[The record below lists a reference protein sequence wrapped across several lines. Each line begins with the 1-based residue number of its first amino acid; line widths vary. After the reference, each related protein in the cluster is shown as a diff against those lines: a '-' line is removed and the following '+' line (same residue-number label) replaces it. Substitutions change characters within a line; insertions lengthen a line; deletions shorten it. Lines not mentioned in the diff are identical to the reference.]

1 MGTAILTIT
10 GLITRIIGFFY
21 RIYLSRLFGEEGMGI
36 YQLLS
41 PVLALS
47 FSMTAAGFQTAI
59 SKFVA
64 AQAGRENTAFPS
76 RRPMAMGLVLTVP
89 LSLACTT
96 VLFLE
101 SDYIAVH
108 LLQEPRTADMIRIL
122 APSIPLSAIH
132 ACINGYFY
140 GIKKAGV
147 PAGTQL
153 FEQCCR
159 VACVYL
165 VSAYILA
172 QGHTPS
178 INVAVLGLTIGEGCS
193 MLAALLAAWYHFSR
207 YTVLS
212 AKTPASLHS
221 DSPGTGSRAKT
232 SATQY
237 TGLRTSGLSRRQS
250 PAPHSKAV
258 PGYGQLLGMVI
269 PLTANRIILNL
280 LQSVESVSIPSGL
293 RSYGYDNATA
303 LGVYGVLTG
312 MAFPMIFFPNALTG
326 SVSVMLLPM
335 ISESYAKG
343 DEEGIRRAILRTVK
357 YCLLLGFACM
367 GFFLLTGKLLGE
379 GLYKSPLA
387 GHFIRTL
394 SLICPFLYLD
404 NTLSSILQG
413 LGMAG
418 RLFLI
423 NVTSLLVR
431 LLFILLIV
439 PRLGIQGYLYGLL
452 VSQMLQCVLY
462 LVCLGRRS
470 RHNNRQFSC
479 SH

>member
-1 MGTAILTIT
+1 MSSSAKKLSRPHTRHPLIMGTAILTVT

-47 FSMTAAGFQTAI
+47 FSLTAAGFQTAI

-76 RRPMAMGLVLTVP
+76 RRPMAMGLLLTVP
-89 LSLACTT
+89 LSLACTAL
-96 VLFLE
+96 LFLK

-132 ACINGYFY
+132 ACVNGYFY

-178 INVAVLGLTIGEGCS
+178 INVAVLGLTVGEGCS
-193 MLAALLAAWYHFSR
+193 MLDALLAAWYHFSGIAR
-207 YTVLS
+207 RFPS
-212 AKTPASLHS
+212 PRPAS
-221 DSPGTGSRAKT
+221 A
-232 SATQY
+232 
-237 TGLRTSGLSRRQS
+237 
-250 PAPHSKAV
+250 

-269 PLTANRIILNL
+269 PLTANRIVLNL
-280 LQSVESVSIPSGL
+280 LQSVESVSIPAGL
-293 RSYGYDNATA
+293 RGYGYDNATA
-303 LGVYGVLTG
+303 LSVYGVLTG

-326 SVSVMLLPM
+326 SVSVMLLPI

-343 DEEGIRRAILRTVK
+343 DDEGIRRAILRTVK
-357 YCLLLGFACM
+357 YCLLLGFTCM
-367 GFFLLTGKLLGE
+367 VFFLLTGKLLGE

-418 RLFLI
+418 RLFFI

-431 LLFILLIV
+431 LLFILLTV

-452 VSQMLQCVLY
+452 VSQILQCALY
-462 LVCLGRRS
+462 LACLWRRS
-470 RHNNRQFSC
+470 RYNNKPEADGWSRRKKR
-479 SH
+479 

>member
-1 MGTAILTIT
+1 MSSSMPKNVRPHTRHPLIMGTAILTIT
-10 GLITRIIGFFY
+10 GLVTRIIGFFY

-47 FSMTAAGFQTAI
+47 FSLTAAGFQTAI

-76 RRPMAMGLVLTVP
+76 RRPMAMGLLLTIP
-89 LSLACTT
+89 LSLACTA
-96 VLFLE
+96 VLFWG
-101 SDYIAVH
+101 SDPIAVH

-165 VSAYILA
+165 VSACILA

-193 MLAALLAAWYHFSR
+193 MLAALLAAWVHFSR
-207 YTVLS
+207 CGHGLAGTAGGHHRPGKAS
-212 AKTPASLHS
+212 ALVRHFASPRPS
-221 DSPGTGSRAKT
+221 S
-232 SATQY
+232 
-237 TGLRTSGLSRRQS
+237 
-250 PAPHSKAV
+250 V

-269 PLTANRIILNL
+269 PLTANRIVLNL
-280 LQSVESVSIPSGL
+280 LQSVESVSIPAGL

-303 LGVYGVLTG
+303 LSVYGVLTG
-312 MAFPMIFFPNALTG
+312 MSFPMIFFPNALTG

-335 ISESYAKG
+335 ISESYARG
-343 DEEGIRRAILRTVK
+343 DDEGIRRAILRTVK
-357 YCLLLGFACM
+357 YCFLLGFVCM
-367 GFFLLTGKLLGE
+367 GFFLLTGKILGE

-431 LLFILLIV
+431 LLFILLTV
-439 PRLGIQGYLYGLL
+439 PSLGIQGYLYGLL
-452 VSQMLQCVLY
+452 VSQILQCALY
-462 LVCLGRRS
+462 LACLWHRTLHGSRQLSRS
-470 RHNNRQFSC
+470 R
-479 SH
+479 

>member
-1 MGTAILTIT
+1 MSSSAKKLSRPHTRHPLIMGTAILTVT

-47 FSMTAAGFQTAI
+47 FSLTAAGFQTAI

-76 RRPMAMGLVLTVP
+76 RRPMTMGLLLTIP
-89 LSLACTT
+89 LSLACTAI
-96 VLFLE
+96 LFLE

-132 ACINGYFY
+132 ACVNGYFY

-193 MLAALLAAWYHFSR
+193 MLAALLAAWYHFSGITR
-207 YTVLS
+207 RFPS
-212 AKTPASLHS
+212 PRPAS
-221 DSPGTGSRAKT
+221 A
-232 SATQY
+232 
-237 TGLRTSGLSRRQS
+237 
-250 PAPHSKAV
+250 

-269 PLTANRIILNL
+269 PLTANRIVLNL
-280 LQSVESVSIPSGL
+280 LQSVESVSIPAGL
-293 RSYGYDNATA
+293 RGYGYDNATA
-303 LGVYGVLTG
+303 LSVYGVLTG

-343 DEEGIRRAILRTVK
+343 DDEGIRRAILRTVK
-357 YCLLLGFACM
+357 YCLLLGFTCM

-418 RLFLI
+418 RLFFI

-431 LLFILLIV
+431 LLFILLTV

-452 VSQMLQCVLY
+452 VSQILQCALY
-462 LVCLGRRS
+462 LACLWRRS
-470 RHNNRQFSC
+470 RYNNKPEAGGWSRREKR
-479 SH
+479 

>member
-1 MGTAILTIT
+1 MSSSTKNHSRPHTRHPLIMGTAILTIT
-10 GLITRIIGFFY
+10 GLVTRIIGFFY

-47 FSMTAAGFQTAI
+47 FSLTAAGFQTAI

-76 RRPMAMGLVLTVP
+76 RRPMIMGLLLTVP
-89 LSLACTT
+89 LSLACTAI
-96 VLFLE
+96 LYLK
-101 SDYIAVH
+101 SDDIGAS
-108 LLQEPRTADMIRIL
+108 LLQEPRTASMIRIL

-140 GIKKAGV
+140 GIKKAGI

-165 VSAYILA
+165 VSAYILV

-193 MLAALLAAWYHFSR
+193 MLAALLAAWFHYSKNARLQGIRSHK
-207 YTVLS
+207 LS
-212 AKTPASLHS
+212 LSHS
-221 DSPGTGSRAKT
+221 TA
-232 SATQY
+232 A
-237 TGLRTSGLSRRQS
+237 
-250 PAPHSKAV
+250 

-269 PLTANRIILNL
+269 PLTANRIVLNL
-280 LQSVESVSIPSGL
+280 LQSVESVSIPAGL

-303 LGVYGVLTG
+303 LSVYGVLTG

-357 YCLLLGFACM
+357 YCFILGFSCM

-379 GLYKSPLA
+379 GLYRSPLA

-404 NTLSSILQG
+404 TTLSSILQG

-423 NVTSLLVR
+423 NVISLLVR
-431 LLFILLIV
+431 LLFILLTV

-452 VSQMLQCVLY
+452 VSQILQCALY
-462 LVCLGRRS
+462 LGCLWLRS
-470 RHNNRQFSC
+470 RYC
-479 SH
+479 SRPM

>member
-1 MGTAILTIT
+1 MPLSTQTRLRPQARHPLVMGTIILTAT
-10 GLITRIIGFFY
+10 GLITRVIGFFY

-47 FSMTAAGFQTAI
+47 FSLTAAGFQTAI

-64 AQAGRENTAFPS
+64 AQAGRENTRFPS
-76 RRPMAMGLVLTVP
+76 RRPMAMGLVLSVP
-89 LSLACTT
+89 LSLACTAA
-96 VLFLE
+96 LFTG
-101 SDYIAVH
+101 SNFIAVN
-108 LLQEPRTADMIRIL
+108 LLREPRTAPMIRLL
-122 APSIPLSAIH
+122 APSVPLSAIH

-153 FEQCCR
+153 LEQCCR

-165 VSAYILA
+165 LSASILA
-172 QGHTPS
+172 QGQTPS
-178 INVAVLGLTIGEGCS
+178 INVVVLGLTIGEGCS
-193 MLAALLAAWYHFSR
+193 MLAALAAAWYHRFR
-207 YTVLS
+207 QTTVS
-212 AKTPASLHS
+212 TPGHS
-221 DSPGTGSRAKT
+221 
-232 SATQY
+232 SATF
-237 TGLRTSGLSRRQS
+237 
-250 PAPHSKAV
+250 
-258 PGYGQLLGMVI
+258 GYGQLLGMVI
-269 PLTANRIILNL
+269 PLTANRIVLNL
-280 LQSVESVSIPSGL
+280 LQSVESVSIPAGL
-293 RSYGYDNATA
+293 RSYGYDTATA
-303 LGVYGVLTG
+303 LSVYGVLTG

-335 ISESYAKG
+335 ISESYARG
-343 DEEGIRRAILRTVK
+343 DDEGIRRAILRTVK
-357 YCLLLGFACM
+357 YCFMLGFACM
-367 GFFLLTGKLLGE
+367 GFFLLTGRFLGE

-404 NTLSSILQG
+404 TTLSSILQG

-431 LLFILLIV
+431 LAFILLMI
-439 PRLGIQGYLYGLL
+439 PRLGIQGYLYGIL
-452 VSQMLQCVLY
+452 VSQILQCALY
-462 LVCLGRRS
+462 LVCLWLRGWQGKIFPK
-470 RHNNRQFSC
+470 N
-479 SH
+479 

>member
-1 MGTAILTIT
+1 MSPSAKTRFQSRTRHPLIMGTAILTIT

-47 FSMTAAGFQTAI
+47 FSLTAAGFQTAI

-76 RRPMAMGLVLTVP
+76 RRPMVMGLLLTIP
-89 LSLACTT
+89 LSLACTAA
-96 VLFLE
+96 LFAG
-101 SDYIAVH
+101 SDFIAVS
-108 LLQEPRTADMIRIL
+108 LLQEPRTASMIRLL

-140 GIKKAGV
+140 GIKKAGI

-165 VSAYILA
+165 VSASILA

-178 INVAVLGLTIGEGCS
+178 INVAVLGLTVGEGCS
-193 MLAALLAAWYHFSR
+193 MLAALLAAWYHRSR
-207 YTVLS
+207 WS
-212 AKTPASLHS
+212 AVPAH
-221 DSPGTGSRAKT
+221 GH
-232 SATQY
+232 
-237 TGLRTSGLSRRQS
+237 S
-250 PAPHSKAV
+250 PAFPS
-258 PGYGQLLGMVI
+258 YGQLLGMVI
-269 PLTANRIILNL
+269 PLTANRIVLNL
-280 LQSVESVSIPSGL
+280 LQSVESVSIPAGL

-303 LGVYGVLTG
+303 LSVYGVLTG

-335 ISESYAKG
+335 ISESYARG
-343 DEEGIRRAILRTVK
+343 DDAGIRRAIVRTVK
-357 YCLLLGFACM
+357 YCFLLGFSCM
-367 GFFLLTGKLLGE
+367 GFFLLTGRFLGE
-379 GLYKSPLA
+379 GLYRSPLA

-431 LLFILLIV
+431 LLFILLTV
-439 PRLGIQGYLYGLL
+439 PRLGIQGYLYGILA
-452 VSQMLQCVLY
+452 SQILQCGLY
-462 LVCLGRRS
+462 LGCLWRRS
-470 RHNNRQFSC
+470 WHGDKKN
-479 SH
+479 

>member
-1 MGTAILTIT
+1 MASSPKNTFSSRTRHPLIMGTAILTVT

-47 FSMTAAGFQTAI
+47 FSLTAAGFQTAI

-64 AQAGRENTAFPS
+64 GQVGLRDGAAPS
-76 RRPMAMGLVLTVP
+76 RRPMAMGLLLTIP
-89 LSLACTT
+89 LSLACTA
-96 VLFLE
+96 LLYLG
-101 SDYIAVH
+101 SDRIAAG
-108 LLQEPRTADMIRIL
+108 LLQEPRTASMIRLL

-140 GIKKAGV
+140 GVKKASV

-153 FEQCCR
+153 LEQCCR
-159 VACVYL
+159 VGCVYL
-165 VSAYILA
+165 VSAAILG
-172 QGHTPS
+172 QGRTPS
-178 INVAVLGLTIGEGCS
+178 INVAVLGLTVGEGCS
-193 MLAALLAAWYHFSR
+193 MLAALLAMWYHCSR
-207 YTVLS
+207 TVS
-212 AKTPASLHS
+212 TAGGRFRGRNPSFT
-221 DSPGTGSRAKT
+221 
-232 SATQY
+232 
-237 TGLRTSGLSRRQS
+237 
-250 PAPHSKAV
+250 
-258 PGYGQLLGMVI
+258 YGQLLGMVI
-269 PLTANRIILNL
+269 PLTANRIVLNL
-280 LQSVESVSIPSGL
+280 LQSVESVSIPAGL

-303 LGVYGVLTG
+303 LSVYGVLTG

-335 ISESYAKG
+335 VSESYARG
-343 DEEGIRRAILRTVK
+343 DNEGIRRAVLRTVK
-357 YCLLLGFACM
+357 YCFILGFSCM
-367 GFFLLTGKLLGE
+367 AFFLATGRLLGE
-379 GLYKSPLA
+379 GLYRSPLA

-413 LGMAG
+413 LGLAG

-423 NVTSLLVR
+423 NVTALLVR
-431 LLFILLIV
+431 LLFILLTV

-452 VSQMLQCVLY
+452 VSQILQCILY
-462 LVCLGRRS
+462 LGCLWRRS
-470 RHNNRQFSC
+470 RHM
-479 SH
+479 

>member
-1 MGTAILTIT
+1 MPSSAKTRFRPHTRHPLIMGTAILTVT

-47 FSMTAAGFQTAI
+47 FSLTAAGFQTAI

-64 AQAGRENTAFPS
+64 AQAGLENTQFPS
-76 RRPMAMGLVLTVP
+76 RRPMVMGLILTVP
-89 LSLACTT
+89 LSLACTAA
-96 VLFLE
+96 LYMG
-101 SDYIAVH
+101 SDFIAVS
-108 LLQEPRTADMIRIL
+108 LLREPRTASMIRIL
-122 APSIPLSAIH
+122 APSVPLSAIH

-153 FEQCCR
+153 LEQCCR

-165 VSAYILA
+165 VSASIMA

-193 MLAALLAAWYHFSR
+193 MLAALAAAWYHRFR
-207 YTVLS
+207 Q
-212 AKTPASLHS
+212 AAA
-221 DSPGTGSRAKT
+221 PG
-232 SATQY
+232 
-237 TGLRTSGLSRRQS
+237 RQPS
-250 PAPHSKAV
+250 NAF
-258 PGYGQLLGMVI
+258 GYAQLLGMVI
-269 PLTANRIILNL
+269 PLTANRIVLNL
-280 LQSVESVSIPSGL
+280 LQSVESVSIPAGL

-303 LGVYGVLTG
+303 LSVYGVLTG

-335 ISESYAKG
+335 ISESYARG
-343 DEEGIRRAILRTVK
+343 DDEGIRRAILRTVK
-357 YCLLLGFACM
+357 YCFLLGFSCM
-367 GFFLLTGKLLGE
+367 GLFLLTGRLLGE
-379 GLYKSPLA
+379 GLYRSPLA
-387 GHFIRTL
+387 GHFIRSL

-404 NTLSSILQG
+404 TTLSSILQG

-431 LLFILLIV
+431 LAFILLTV
-439 PRLGIQGYLYGLL
+439 PHLGIQGYLYGIL
-452 VSQMLQCVLY
+452 VSQILQCVLY
-462 LVCLGRRS
+462 LGCLWQRS
-470 RHNNRQFSC
+470 WRGK
-479 SH
+479 

>member
-1 MGTAILTIT
+1 MSSSFKEASRTHSRHPLILGTAILTAT
-10 GLITRIIGFFY
+10 GLVTRIIGFFY

-47 FSMTAAGFQTAI
+47 FSLTAAGFQTAI

-76 RRPMAMGLVLTVP
+76 RRPMAMGLLLTVP
-89 LSLACTT
+89 LSLACT
-96 VLFLE
+96 VLLFLE
-101 SDYIAVH
+101 SDFIAVR

-165 VSAYILA
+165 VSARILA
-172 QGHTPS
+172 QGHSPS

-207 YTVLS
+207 CAQGLS
-212 AKTPASLHS
+212 RAAAEHGGTKKASAGAVTPASSHS
-221 DSPGTGSRAKT
+221 P
-232 SATQY
+232 SA
-237 TGLRTSGLSRRQS
+237 
-250 PAPHSKAV
+250 
-258 PGYGQLLGMVI
+258 PGYGQLLGMII
-269 PLTANRIILNL
+269 PLTANRIVLNL
-280 LQSVESVSIPSGL
+280 LQSVESVSIPAGL
-293 RSYGYDNATA
+293 RSYGYDNTTA
-303 LGVYGVLTG
+303 LSVYGVLTG
-312 MAFPMIFFPNALTG
+312 MSFPMIFFPNALTG
-326 SVSVMLLPM
+326 SVSVMLLPI
-335 ISESYAKG
+335 ISESYARG
-343 DEEGIRRAILRTVK
+343 DDEGIRRAVLRTVK
-357 YCLLLGFACM
+357 YCFFLGFLCM
-367 GFFLLTGKLLGE
+367 GFFLLTGKTLGE

-404 NTLSSILQG
+404 TTLSSILQG

-431 LLFILLIV
+431 LLFILLAV
-439 PRLGIQGYLYGLL
+439 PHTGIQGYLYGLL
-452 VSQMLQCVLY
+452 ASQILQCVLY
-462 LVCLGRRS
+462 LTCLWRRTICGR
-470 RHNNRQFSC
+470 
-479 SH
+479 

>member
-1 MGTAILTIT
+1 MPSSAKTRFRPHTRHPLIMGTAILTVT

-47 FSMTAAGFQTAI
+47 FSLTAAGFQTAI

-64 AQAGRENTAFPS
+64 AQAGLENTRFPS
-76 RRPMAMGLVLTVP
+76 RRPMVMGLILTVP
-89 LSLACTT
+89 LSLACTAA
-96 VLFLE
+96 LYMG
-101 SDYIAVH
+101 SDFIAVS
-108 LLQEPRTADMIRIL
+108 LLREPRTASMIRIL
-122 APSIPLSAIH
+122 APSVPLSAIH

-153 FEQCCR
+153 LEQCCR
-159 VACVYL
+159 VAYVYL
-165 VSAYILA
+165 VSASIMA

-193 MLAALLAAWYHFSR
+193 MLAALAAAWYHRFR
-207 YTVLS
+207 Q
-212 AKTPASLHS
+212 AAA
-221 DSPGTGSRAKT
+221 PG
-232 SATQY
+232 
-237 TGLRTSGLSRRQS
+237 RQPS
-250 PAPHSKAV
+250 NAF
-258 PGYGQLLGMVI
+258 GYAQLLGMVI
-269 PLTANRIILNL
+269 PLTANRIVLNL
-280 LQSVESVSIPSGL
+280 LQSVESVSIPAGL

-303 LGVYGVLTG
+303 LSVYGVLTG

-335 ISESYAKG
+335 ISESYARG
-343 DEEGIRRAILRTVK
+343 DDEGIRRAILRTVK
-357 YCLLLGFACM
+357 YCFLLGFSCM
-367 GFFLLTGKLLGE
+367 GLFLLTGRLLGE
-379 GLYKSPLA
+379 GLYRSPLA
-387 GHFIRTL
+387 GHFIRSL

-404 NTLSSILQG
+404 TTLSSILQG

-431 LLFILLIV
+431 LAFILLTV
-439 PRLGIQGYLYGLL
+439 PHLGIQGYLYGIL
-452 VSQMLQCVLY
+452 VSQILQCVLY
-462 LVCLGRRS
+462 LGCLWQRS
-470 RHNNRQFSC
+470 WRGK
-479 SH
+479 

>member
-1 MGTAILTIT
+1 MNIGITMIYSAKTPPAPRTRHPLIMGTAILTIT

-21 RIYLSRLFGEEGMGI
+21 RIYLSRLLGEEGMGI

-47 FSMTAAGFQTAI
+47 FALTAAGFQTSI

-64 AQAGRENTAFPS
+64 GQTGQRESAFHS
-76 RRPMAMGLVLTVP
+76 YRPMVMGLTVTVP
-89 LSLACTT
+89 LSLACT
-96 VLFLE
+96 LLLYLG
-101 SDYIAVH
+101 SDFIATI
-108 LLQEPRTADMIRIL
+108 LLREPRTVSMLRLL
-122 APSIPLSAIH
+122 APSVPLSAIH

-153 FEQCCR
+153 LEQCCR
-159 VACVYL
+159 VGCVYL
-165 VSAYILA
+165 VSASLLIRG
-172 QGHTPS
+172 QTPS

-193 MLAALLAAWYHFSR
+193 MLAALAAFWYHCRTRHSFGN
-207 YTVLS
+207 V
-212 AKTPASLHS
+212 LHS
-221 DSPGTGSRAKT
+221 GTSHGIRHRCKDCKKHTALLTYS
-232 SATQY
+232 
-237 TGLRTSGLSRRQS
+237 
-250 PAPHSKAV
+250 
-258 PGYGQLLGMVI
+258 QLLGMVV
-269 PLTANRIILNL
+269 PLTANRIVLNL
-280 LQSVESVSIPSGL
+280 LQSVEAVSIPAGL

-303 LGVYGVLTG
+303 LSVYGVLTG

-335 ISESYAKG
+335 VSESYAKG
-343 DEEGIRRAILRTVK
+343 DHEGIRRAILRTVK
-357 YCLLLGFACM
+357 YCFLLGFSCM
-367 GFFLLTGKLLGE
+367 AVFLCFGRFMGE
-379 GLYKSPLA
+379 FLYRSPLA

-404 NTLSSILQG
+404 TTLSSILQG
-413 LGMAG
+413 LGLAS

-431 LLFILLIV
+431 LLFILLTV

-452 VSQMLQCVLY
+452 LSQLLQCVCY
-462 LVCLGRRS
+462 LICLWTHT
-470 RHNNRQFSC
+470 RHKK
-479 SH
+479 

>member
-1 MGTAILTIT
+1 MSSSLKKSSHSRHPLIMGTAILTIT
-10 GLITRIIGFFY
+10 GLVTRIIGFFY

-47 FSMTAAGFQTAI
+47 FSLTAAGFQTAI

-76 RRPMAMGLVLTVP
+76 RRPMAMGLLLTVP
-89 LSLACTT
+89 LSLACTFI
-96 VLFLE
+96 LFLE
-101 SDYIAVH
+101 SDRIAVH

-165 VSAYILA
+165 ISARILA
-172 QGHTPS
+172 QGQSPS

-207 YTVLS
+207 CSHSLPKVA
-212 AKTPASLHS
+212 AKHGSPRTTDARACPPAS
-221 DSPGTGSRAKT
+221 
-232 SATQY
+232 
-237 TGLRTSGLSRRQS
+237 
-250 PAPHSKAV
+250 PHSPSV

-269 PLTANRIILNL
+269 PLTANRIVLNL
-280 LQSVESVSIPSGL
+280 LQSVESVSIPAGL
-293 RSYGYDNATA
+293 RSYGYDNTTA
-303 LGVYGVLTG
+303 LSVYGVLTG
-312 MAFPMIFFPNALTG
+312 MSFPMIFFPNALTG

-335 ISESYAKG
+335 ISESYARG
-343 DEEGIRRAILRTVK
+343 DDEGIRRAVLRTIK
-357 YCLLLGFACM
+357 YCFLLGFICM
-367 GFFLLTGKLLGE
+367 GFFLLTGKTLGE

-404 NTLSSILQG
+404 TTLSSILQG

-423 NVTSLLVR
+423 NVTSLLAR
-431 LLFILLIV
+431 LLFILLAV
-439 PRLGIQGYLYGLL
+439 PHLGIQGYLYGLL
-452 VSQMLQCVLY
+452 ASQILQCVLY
-462 LVCLGRRS
+462 LACLWHRALRGK
-470 RHNNRQFSC
+470 
-479 SH
+479 

>member
-1 MGTAILTIT
+1 MSSSTKKLSRPHTRHPLIMGTAILTIT
-10 GLITRIIGFFY
+10 GLVTRIIGFFY

-47 FSMTAAGFQTAI
+47 FSLTAAGFQTAI

-76 RRPMAMGLVLTVP
+76 RRPMVMGLLLTVP
-89 LSLACTT
+89 LSLACMAA
-96 VLFLE
+96 LYLK
-101 SDYIAVH
+101 SDNIAAS
-108 LLQEPRTADMIRIL
+108 LLQEPRTASMIRIL

-140 GIKKAGV
+140 GIKKASV

-193 MLAALLAAWYHFSR
+193 MLAALLAAWFHFSKNVSLQGIR
-207 YTVLS
+207 SHGRTLLS
-212 AKTPASLHS
+212 RNQ
-221 DSPGTGSRAKT
+221 GIGIGSRT
-232 SATQY
+232 HS
-237 TGLRTSGLSRRQS
+237 LSRS
-250 PAPHSKAV
+250 SA

-269 PLTANRIILNL
+269 PLTANRIVLNL
-280 LQSVESVSIPSGL
+280 LQSVESVSIPAGL

-303 LGVYGVLTG
+303 LSVYGVLTG

-357 YCLLLGFACM
+357 YCFILGFSCM

-379 GLYKSPLA
+379 GLYRSPLA

-404 NTLSSILQG
+404 TTLSSILQG

-423 NVTSLLVR
+423 NVISLLVR
-431 LLFILLIV
+431 LLFILLTV

-452 VSQMLQCVLY
+452 VSQILQCALY
-462 LVCLGRRS
+462 LGCLWLRS
-470 RHNNRQFSC
+470 RYC
-479 SH
+479 SRPM

>member
-1 MGTAILTIT
+1 MSSSVKTNSHPHTRHPLIMGTAILTIT
-10 GLITRIIGFFY
+10 GLVTRIIGFFY

-47 FSMTAAGFQTAI
+47 FSLTAAGFQTAI

-64 AQAGRENTAFPS
+64 GQVGLKDGSLPS
-76 RRPMAMGLVLTVP
+76 RRPMAMGLLLTIP
-89 LSLACTT
+89 LSLACTAG
-96 VLFLE
+96 LYLG
-101 SDYIAVH
+101 SDYIAAN
-108 LLQEPRTADMIRIL
+108 LLQEPRTASMIRIL
-122 APSIPLSAIH
+122 APSVPLSAIH

-140 GIKKAGV
+140 GIKKASV

-153 FEQCCR
+153 LEQCCR
-159 VACVYL
+159 VGCVYL
-165 VSAYILA
+165 VSAAILA

-193 MLAALLAAWYHFSR
+193 MLACMLAAWYHFSR
-207 YTVLS
+207 YARRLF
-212 AKTPASLHS
+212 TPHS
-221 DSPGTGSRAKT
+221 
-232 SATQY
+232 SAT
-237 TGLRTSGLSRRQS
+237 
-250 PAPHSKAV
+250 

-269 PLTANRIILNL
+269 PLTANRIVLNL
-280 LQSVESVSIPSGL
+280 LQSVESVSIPAGL

-303 LGVYGVLTG
+303 LSVYGVLTG

-326 SVSVMLLPM
+326 SVSVMLLPL
-335 ISESYAKG
+335 ISESYARG
-343 DEEGIRRAILRTVK
+343 DDEGIRRAVLRTVK
-357 YCLLLGFACM
+357 YCFLLGFTCM
-367 GFFLLTGKLLGE
+367 GFFLAMGRLLGE
-379 GLYKSPLA
+379 GLYRSPLA

-404 NTLSSILQG
+404 TTLSSILQG
-413 LGMAG
+413 LGLAG

-431 LLFILLIV
+431 LLFILLTV

-452 VSQMLQCVLY
+452 ASQILQCALY
-462 LVCLGRRS
+462 LGCLWVHS
-470 RHNNRQFSC
+470 RHRKK
-479 SH
+479 

>member
-1 MGTAILTIT
+1 MSSSAKKLSRPHTRHPLIMGTAILTVT

-47 FSMTAAGFQTAI
+47 FSLTAAGFQTAI

-76 RRPMAMGLVLTVP
+76 RRPMAMGLLLTVP
-89 LSLACTT
+89 LSLACTAL
-96 VLFLE
+96 LFLK

-132 ACINGYFY
+132 ACVNGYFY

-178 INVAVLGLTIGEGCS
+178 INVAVLGLTVGEGCS
-193 MLAALLAAWYHFSR
+193 MLAALLAAWYHFSGIAR
-207 YTVLS
+207 RFP
-212 AKTPASLHS
+212 APCPAS
-221 DSPGTGSRAKT
+221 A
-232 SATQY
+232 
-237 TGLRTSGLSRRQS
+237 
-250 PAPHSKAV
+250 

-269 PLTANRIILNL
+269 PLTANRIVLNL
-280 LQSVESVSIPSGL
+280 LQSVESVSIPAGL
-293 RSYGYDNATA
+293 RGYGYDNATA
-303 LGVYGVLTG
+303 LSVYGVLTG

-326 SVSVMLLPM
+326 SVSVMLLPI
-335 ISESYAKG
+335 ISESYVKG
-343 DEEGIRRAILRTVK
+343 DDEGIRRAILRTVK
-357 YCLLLGFACM
+357 YCLLLGFICM
-367 GFFLLTGKLLGE
+367 VFFLLTGKLLGE

-418 RLFLI
+418 RLFFI

-431 LLFILLIV
+431 LLFILLTV

-452 VSQMLQCVLY
+452 VSQILQCALY
-462 LVCLGRRS
+462 LACLWRRS
-470 RHNNRQFSC
+470 RYNNKPEADGWSRRKKR
-479 SH
+479 

>member
-1 MGTAILTIT
+1 MTSSAKTRFQPRTRHPLIMGTAILTIT

-41 PVLALS
+41 PVLALP
-47 FSMTAAGFQTAI
+47 FSLTAAGFQTAI

-64 AQAGRENTAFPS
+64 AQAGRENAVSPS
-76 RRPMAMGLVLTVP
+76 RRPMVMGLLLTVP
-89 LSLACTT
+89 LSLACTMA
-96 VLFLE
+96 LFTG
-101 SDYIAVH
+101 SDFIAVN
-108 LLQEPRTADMIRIL
+108 LLQEPRTASMIRLL
-122 APSIPLSAIH
+122 APSVPLSAIH

-140 GIKKAGV
+140 GIKKAGI

-165 VSAYILA
+165 VSASILA

-178 INVAVLGLTIGEGCS
+178 INVAVLGLTVGEGCS
-193 MLAALLAAWYHFSR
+193 MLAALLAAWYHHSR
-207 YTVLS
+207 H
-212 AKTPASLHS
+212 ANIPTPRHS
-221 DSPGTGSRAKT
+221 T
-232 SATQY
+232 
-237 TGLRTSGLSRRQS
+237 
-250 PAPHSKAV
+250 AV
-258 PGYGQLLGMVI
+258 PSYAQLLGMII
-269 PLTANRIILNL
+269 PLTANRIVLNL
-280 LQSVESVSIPSGL
+280 PQIVESVSIPAGL

-303 LGVYGVLTG
+303 LSVYGVLTG

-335 ISESYAKG
+335 ISESYARG
-343 DEEGIRRAILRTVK
+343 DDEGIRRAILRTVK
-357 YCLLLGFACM
+357 YCFLLGFSCM
-367 GFFLLTGKLLGE
+367 GFFLLTGRLLGE
-379 GLYKSPLA
+379 GLYRSPLA

-404 NTLSSILQG
+404 TTLSSILQG

-431 LLFILLIV
+431 LLFILMTV
-439 PRLGIQGYLYGLL
+439 PRMGIQGYLYGIL
-452 VSQMLQCVLY
+452 VSQILQCGLY
-462 LVCLGRRS
+462 LGCLWWCGWHRAKRAL
-470 RHNNRQFSC
+470 
-479 SH
+479 

>member
-47 FSMTAAGFQTAI
+47 FSLTAAGFQTAI

-64 AQAGRENTAFPS
+64 AQAGKENTAFPS
-76 RRPMAMGLVLTVP
+76 RRPMVMGLLLTIP
-89 LSLACTT
+89 LSLACTAI
-96 VLFLE
+96 LYLE
-101 SDYIAVH
+101 SNYIAVN

-140 GIKKAGV
+140 GIKKADV

-153 FEQCCR
+153 LEQCCR

-172 QGHTPS
+172 QGLTPS

-207 YTVLS
+207 NTRS
-212 AKTPASLHS
+212 FPTHS
-221 DSPGTGSRAKT
+221 TA
-232 SATQY
+232 A
-237 TGLRTSGLSRRQS
+237 
-250 PAPHSKAV
+250 

-269 PLTANRIILNL
+269 PLTANRIVLNL
-280 LQSVESVSIPSGL
+280 LQSVESVSIPAGL
-293 RSYGYDNATA
+293 RGYGYDNATA
-303 LGVYGVLTG
+303 LSVYGVLTG

-343 DEEGIRRAILRTVK
+343 DDEGIRRAILRTVK
-357 YCLLLGFACM
+357 YCLVLGFACM

-379 GLYKSPLA
+379 GLYRSPLA

-431 LLFILLIV
+431 LLFILLTV

-452 VSQMLQCVLY
+452 VSQILQCALY
-462 LVCLGRRS
+462 LACLWWRS
-470 RHNNRQFSC
+470 WRGNRQSSR

>member
-10 GLITRIIGFFY
+10 GLVTRIIGFFY

-47 FSMTAAGFQTAI
+47 FSLTAAGFQTAI

-64 AQAGRENTAFPS
+64 AQAGREDTAFPS
-76 RRPMAMGLVLTVP
+76 RRPMAMGLLLTIP
-89 LSLACTT
+89 LSLACTAI
-96 VLFLE
+96 LFLE

-132 ACINGYFY
+132 ACVNGYFY
-140 GIKKAGV
+140 GIKRAGV

-207 YTVLS
+207 RSHGLARTS
-212 AKTPASLHS
+212 AGGYHQPQRTARPAS
-221 DSPGTGSRAKT
+221 PRAA
-232 SATQY
+232 S
-237 TGLRTSGLSRRQS
+237 
-250 PAPHSKAV
+250 V

-269 PLTANRIILNL
+269 PLTANRIVLNL
-280 LQSVESVSIPSGL
+280 LQSVESVSIPAGL
-293 RSYGYDNATA
+293 RCYGYDNATA
-303 LGVYGVLTG
+303 LSVYGVLTG

-343 DEEGIRRAILRTVK
+343 DDEGIRRAILRTVK
-357 YCLLLGFACM
+357 YCFLMGFACM

-423 NVTSLLVR
+423 NVTSLLAR
-431 LLFILLIV
+431 LLFILLTV

-452 VSQMLQCVLY
+452 VSQILQCALY
-462 LVCLGRRS
+462 LACLWRRS
-470 RHNNRQFSC
+470 WHGSRQFSR

>member
-1 MGTAILTIT
+1 MSSSTKNHSRPHTRHPLIMGTAILTIT
-10 GLITRIIGFFY
+10 GLVTRIIGFFY

-47 FSMTAAGFQTAI
+47 FSLTAAGFQTAI

-76 RRPMAMGLVLTVP
+76 RRPMIMGLLLTVP
-89 LSLACTT
+89 LSLICTAA
-96 VLFLE
+96 LYLK
-101 SDYIAVH
+101 SDYIAAS
-108 LLQEPRTADMIRIL
+108 LLQEPRTASMIRIL

-193 MLAALLAAWYHFSR
+193 MLAALLAAWFHFSKNAGLQGIGSHGR
-207 YTVLS
+207 TLLS
-212 AKTPASLHS
+212 RNQDFSI
-221 DSPGTGSRAKT
+221 GSRT
-232 SATQY
+232 
-237 TGLRTSGLSRRQS
+237 LSPS
-250 PAPHSKAV
+250 HSTAA

-269 PLTANRIILNL
+269 PLTANRIVLNL
-280 LQSVESVSIPSGL
+280 LQSVESVSIPAGL

-303 LGVYGVLTG
+303 LSVYGVLTG

-335 ISESYAKG
+335 ISESYARG

-357 YCLLLGFACM
+357 YCFILGFSCM

-379 GLYKSPLA
+379 GLYRSPLA

-404 NTLSSILQG
+404 TTLSSILQG

-423 NVTSLLVR
+423 NVISLLVR
-431 LLFILLIV
+431 LLFILLTV

-452 VSQMLQCVLY
+452 VSQILQCALY
-462 LVCLGRRS
+462 LGCLWLRS
-470 RHNNRQFSC
+470 RCGNKR
-479 SH
+479 

>member
-1 MGTAILTIT
+1 MPSSAKTRFRPHTRHPLIMGTAILTVT

-47 FSMTAAGFQTAI
+47 FSLTAAGFQTAI

-64 AQAGRENTAFPS
+64 AQAGLENTRFPS
-76 RRPMAMGLVLTVP
+76 RRPMVMGLILTVP
-89 LSLACTT
+89 LSLACTAA
-96 VLFLE
+96 LYMG
-101 SDYIAVH
+101 SDFIAVS
-108 LLQEPRTADMIRIL
+108 LLREPRTASMIRIL
-122 APSIPLSAIH
+122 APSVPLSAIH

-153 FEQCCR
+153 LEQCCR

-165 VSAYILA
+165 VSASIMA

-193 MLAALLAAWYHFSR
+193 MLAALAAAWYHRFR
-207 YTVLS
+207 Q
-212 AKTPASLHS
+212 AAA
-221 DSPGTGSRAKT
+221 PG
-232 SATQY
+232 
-237 TGLRTSGLSRRQS
+237 RQPS
-250 PAPHSKAV
+250 NAF
-258 PGYGQLLGMVI
+258 GYAQLLGMVI
-269 PLTANRIILNL
+269 PLTANRIVLNL
-280 LQSVESVSIPSGL
+280 LQSVESVSIPAGL

-303 LGVYGVLTG
+303 LSVYGVLTG

-335 ISESYAKG
+335 ISESYARG
-343 DEEGIRRAILRTVK
+343 DDEGIRRAILRTVK
-357 YCLLLGFACM
+357 YCFLLGFSCM
-367 GFFLLTGKLLGE
+367 GLFLLTGRLLGE
-379 GLYKSPLA
+379 GLYRSPLA
-387 GHFIRTL
+387 GHFIRSL

-404 NTLSSILQG
+404 TTLSSILQG

-431 LLFILLIV
+431 LAFILLTV
-439 PRLGIQGYLYGLL
+439 PHLGIQGYLYGIL
-452 VSQMLQCVLY
+452 VSQILQCVLY
-462 LVCLGRRS
+462 LGCLWQRS
-470 RHNNRQFSC
+470 WRGK
-479 SH
+479 

>member
-1 MGTAILTIT
+1 MSSSKKTHSRVRHPLVMGAAILTVT
-10 GLITRIIGFFY
+10 GLVTRIIGFFY

-47 FSMTAAGFQTAI
+47 FSLTAAGFQTAI

-64 AQAGRENTAFPS
+64 AQAGLENTALPS
-76 RRPMAMGLVLTVP
+76 RRPMIMGLLLTVP
-89 LSLACTT
+89 LSLTCTAG
-96 VLFLE
+96 LFVG
-101 SDYIAVH
+101 SDYIAVR
-108 LLQEPRTADMIRIL
+108 LLLEPRTAPMIRIL

-132 ACINGYFY
+132 ACVNGYFY

-153 FEQCCR
+153 LEQCCR

-165 VSAYILA
+165 VSAAILA
-172 QGHTPS
+172 QGRIPS

-193 MLAALLAAWYHFSR
+193 MLAALLAAWIHFSR
-207 YTVLS
+207 YAS
-212 AKTPASLHS
+212 AAGNGTLFPRSL
-221 DSPGTGSRAKT
+221 DA
-232 SATQY
+232 
-237 TGLRTSGLSRRQS
+237 
-250 PAPHSKAV
+250 
-258 PGYGQLLGMVI
+258 PGYGQLLGMVL
-269 PLTANRIILNL
+269 PLTANRIVLNL
-280 LQSVESVSIPSGL
+280 LQSVESVSIPAGL

-303 LGVYGVLTG
+303 LSVYGVLTG

-335 ISESYAKG
+335 ISECYARG
-343 DEEGIRRAILRTVK
+343 DDQGIRRAVLRTVK
-357 YCLLLGFACM
+357 YCFLLGLACM
-367 GFFLLTGKLLGE
+367 GFFLLTGRLLGE
-379 GLYKSPLA
+379 GLYRSPLA

-404 NTLSSILQG
+404 TTLSSVLQG
-413 LGMAG
+413 LGLAG

-431 LLFILLIV
+431 LLFILLTV

-452 VSQMLQCVLY
+452 ASQILQCVLY
-462 LVCLGRRS
+462 LGCLW
-470 RHNNRQFSC
+470 RQSLRGKKRN
-479 SH
+479 

>member
-1 MGTAILTIT
+1 MPSSAKTRFRPHTRHPLIMGTAILTVT

-47 FSMTAAGFQTAI
+47 FSLTAAGFQTAI

-64 AQAGRENTAFPS
+64 AQAGLENTRFPS
-76 RRPMAMGLVLTVP
+76 RRPMVMGLILTVP
-89 LSLACTT
+89 LSLACTAA
-96 VLFLE
+96 LYMG
-101 SDYIAVH
+101 SDFIAVS
-108 LLQEPRTADMIRIL
+108 LLREPRTASMIRIL
-122 APSIPLSAIH
+122 APSVPLSAIH

-153 FEQCCR
+153 LEQCCR

-165 VSAYILA
+165 VSASIMA

-193 MLAALLAAWYHFSR
+193 MLAALAAAWYHRFR
-207 YTVLS
+207 Q
-212 AKTPASLHS
+212 AAA
-221 DSPGTGSRAKT
+221 PGRHPSNAF
-232 SATQY
+232 
-237 TGLRTSGLSRRQS
+237 
-250 PAPHSKAV
+250 
-258 PGYGQLLGMVI
+258 GYAQLLGMVI
-269 PLTANRIILNL
+269 PLTANRIVLNL
-280 LQSVESVSIPSGL
+280 LQSVESVSIPAGL

-303 LGVYGVLTG
+303 LSVYGVLTG

-335 ISESYAKG
+335 ISESYARG
-343 DEEGIRRAILRTVK
+343 DDEGIRRAILRTVK
-357 YCLLLGFACM
+357 YCFLLGFSCM
-367 GFFLLTGKLLGE
+367 SLFLLTGRLLGE
-379 GLYKSPLA
+379 GLYRSPLA
-387 GHFIRTL
+387 GHFIRSL

-404 NTLSSILQG
+404 TTLSSILQG

-431 LLFILLIV
+431 LAFILLTV
-439 PRLGIQGYLYGLL
+439 PHLGIQGYLYGIL
-452 VSQMLQCVLY
+452 VSQILQCVLY
-462 LVCLGRRS
+462 LGCLWQRSWRRK
-470 RHNNRQFSC
+470 
-479 SH
+479 

>member
-1 MGTAILTIT
+1 MSSSAKKLSRSHTRHPLIMGTAILTVT

-47 FSMTAAGFQTAI
+47 FSLTAAGFQTAI

-76 RRPMAMGLVLTVP
+76 RRPMTMGLLLTIP
-89 LSLACTT
+89 LSLACTAI
-96 VLFLE
+96 LFLE

-132 ACINGYFY
+132 ACVNGYFY

-193 MLAALLAAWYHFSR
+193 MLAALLAAWYHFSGITR
-207 YTVLS
+207 RFPS
-212 AKTPASLHS
+212 PRPAS
-221 DSPGTGSRAKT
+221 A
-232 SATQY
+232 
-237 TGLRTSGLSRRQS
+237 
-250 PAPHSKAV
+250 

-269 PLTANRIILNL
+269 PLTANRIVLNL
-280 LQSVESVSIPSGL
+280 LQSVESVSIPAGL

-303 LGVYGVLTG
+303 LSVYGVLTG

-343 DEEGIRRAILRTVK
+343 DDEGIRRAILRTVK
-357 YCLLLGFACM
+357 YCLLLGFTCM

-418 RLFLI
+418 RLFFI

-431 LLFILLIV
+431 LLFILLTV

-452 VSQMLQCVLY
+452 VSQILQCALY
-462 LVCLGRRS
+462 LACLWRRS
-470 RHNNRQFSC
+470 RYNNKPEAGGWSRREKR
-479 SH
+479 

>member
-1 MGTAILTIT
+1 MSSASKETSRSHTRHPLIMGTAILTIT
-10 GLITRIIGFFY
+10 GLVTRIIGFFY

-47 FSMTAAGFQTAI
+47 FSLTAAGFQTAI

-76 RRPMAMGLVLTVP
+76 RRPMAMGLLLTVP
-89 LSLACTT
+89 LSLACTV

-101 SDYIAVH
+101 SDPIATY
-108 LLQEPRTADMIRIL
+108 LLQEPRTAAMIRIL

-165 VSAYILA
+165 VSAHILA
-172 QGHTPS
+172 QGQSPS

-193 MLAALLAAWYHFSR
+193 MLAALLAAWVHFSR
-207 YTVLS
+207 PGCGFPRAAGHLRS
-212 AKTPASLHS
+212 RLADTPARPPA
-221 DSPGTGSRAKT
+221 SPQPS
-232 SATQY
+232 S
-237 TGLRTSGLSRRQS
+237 
-250 PAPHSKAV
+250 V

-269 PLTANRIILNL
+269 PLTANRIVLNL
-280 LQSVESVSIPSGL
+280 LQSVESVSIPAGL
-293 RSYGYDNATA
+293 RSYGYDTATA
-303 LGVYGVLTG
+303 LSVYGVLTG
-312 MAFPMIFFPNALTG
+312 MSFPMIFFPNALTG

-335 ISESYAKG
+335 ISESYARG
-343 DEEGIRRAILRTVK
+343 DDEGIRRAILRTVK
-357 YCLLLGFACM
+357 YCFFLGFICM
-367 GFFLLTGKLLGE
+367 GFFLLTGKILGE

-404 NTLSSILQG
+404 TTLSSILQG

-431 LLFILLIV
+431 LLFILLAV
-439 PRLGIQGYLYGLL
+439 PHMGIQGYLYGLL
-452 VSQMLQCVLY
+452 ASQILQCVLY
-462 LVCLGRRS
+462 LACLWHRALRRLG
-470 RHNNRQFSC
+470 
-479 SH
+479 

>member
-1 MGTAILTIT
+1 MSSSAKKLSRPHTRHPLIMGTAILTVT

-47 FSMTAAGFQTAI
+47 FSLTAAGFQTAI

-76 RRPMAMGLVLTVP
+76 RRPMAMGLLLTVP
-89 LSLACTT
+89 LSLACTAL
-96 VLFLE
+96 LFLK

-132 ACINGYFY
+132 ACVNGYFY

-178 INVAVLGLTIGEGCS
+178 INVAVLGLTVGEGCS
-193 MLAALLAAWYHFSR
+193 MLAALLAAWYHFSGIAR
-207 YTVLS
+207 HFPS
-212 AKTPASLHS
+212 PRPAS
-221 DSPGTGSRAKT
+221 A
-232 SATQY
+232 
-237 TGLRTSGLSRRQS
+237 
-250 PAPHSKAV
+250 

-269 PLTANRIILNL
+269 PLTANRIVLNL
-280 LQSVESVSIPSGL
+280 LQSVESVSIPAGL
-293 RSYGYDNATA
+293 RGYGYDNATA
-303 LGVYGVLTG
+303 LSVYGVLTG

-326 SVSVMLLPM
+326 SVSVMLLPI

-343 DEEGIRRAILRTVK
+343 DDEGIRRAILRTVK
-357 YCLLLGFACM
+357 YCLLLGFTCM
-367 GFFLLTGKLLGE
+367 VFFLLTGKLLGE

-418 RLFLI
+418 RLFFI

-431 LLFILLIV
+431 LLFILLTV

-452 VSQMLQCVLY
+452 VSQILQCALY
-462 LVCLGRRS
+462 LACLWRRS
-470 RHNNRQFSC
+470 RYNNKPEADGWSRRKKR
-479 SH
+479 

>member
-1 MGTAILTIT
+1 MASSAKTRFRPHTRHPLIMGTAILTIT

-47 FSMTAAGFQTAI
+47 FSLTAAGFQTAI

-64 AQAGRENTAFPS
+64 AQAGRENAVSPS
-76 RRPMAMGLVLTVP
+76 RRPMVMGLLLTVP
-89 LSLACTT
+89 LSLVCTMA
-96 VLFLE
+96 LFTG
-101 SDYIAVH
+101 SDFIAVN
-108 LLQEPRTADMIRIL
+108 LLQEPRTASMIRLL
-122 APSIPLSAIH
+122 APSVPLSAIH

-140 GIKKAGV
+140 GIKKAGI

-159 VACVYL
+159 VACVYM
-165 VSAYILA
+165 VSASILV

-178 INVAVLGLTIGEGCS
+178 INVAVLGLTVGEGCS
-193 MLAALLAAWYHFSR
+193 MLAALLAAWYHHSR
-207 YTVLS
+207 HANIPAHRHSTTVPS
-212 AKTPASLHS
+212 YA
-221 DSPGTGSRAKT
+221 
-232 SATQY
+232 
-237 TGLRTSGLSRRQS
+237 
-250 PAPHSKAV
+250 
-258 PGYGQLLGMVI
+258 QLLGMII
-269 PLTANRIILNL
+269 PLTANRIVLNL
-280 LQSVESVSIPSGL
+280 LQSVESVSIPAGL

-303 LGVYGVLTG
+303 LSVYGVLTG

-335 ISESYAKG
+335 ISESYARG
-343 DEEGIRRAILRTVK
+343 DDEGIRRAILRTVK
-357 YCLLLGFACM
+357 YCFLLGFSCM
-367 GFFLLTGKLLGE
+367 GFFLLTGRLLGE
-379 GLYKSPLA
+379 GLYRSPLA

-404 NTLSSILQG
+404 TTLSSILQG

-431 LLFILLIV
+431 LLFILLTV
-439 PRLGIQGYLYGLL
+439 PRMGIQGYLYGIL
-452 VSQMLQCVLY
+452 VSQILQCGLY
-462 LVCLGRRS
+462 LGCLWWCGWHRAKQA
-470 RHNNRQFSC
+470 H
-479 SH
+479 

>member
-1 MGTAILTIT
+1 MSSSIKTNSRPRTRHPLIMGTAILTIT
-10 GLITRIIGFFY
+10 GLVTRIIGFFY

-47 FSMTAAGFQTAI
+47 FSLTAAGFQTAI

-76 RRPMAMGLVLTVP
+76 RRPMVMGLLLTVP
-89 LSLACTT
+89 LSLACTAA
-96 VLFLE
+96 LYLK
-101 SDYIAVH
+101 SGYIAVS
-108 LLQEPRTADMIRIL
+108 LLQEPRTAAMIRIL

-193 MLAALLAAWYHFSR
+193 MLAALLAAWYHFSKNACPQGIGR
-207 YTVLS
+207 HKLS
-212 AKTPASLHS
+212 PSHS
-221 DSPGTGSRAKT
+221 TA
-232 SATQY
+232 A
-237 TGLRTSGLSRRQS
+237 
-250 PAPHSKAV
+250 
-258 PGYGQLLGMVI
+258 PGYGQLLGMII

-280 LQSVESVSIPSGL
+280 LQSVESVSIPAGL

-303 LGVYGVLTG
+303 LSVYGVLTG

-343 DEEGIRRAILRTVK
+343 DEEGIRRAVLRTVK
-357 YCLLLGFACM
+357 YCFILGFSCM

-379 GLYKSPLA
+379 GLYRSPLA

-423 NVTSLLVR
+423 YVTSLLVR
-431 LLFILLIV
+431 LLFILLTV

-452 VSQMLQCVLY
+452 VSQILQCILY
-462 LVCLGRRS
+462 LGCLWLRS
-470 RHNNRQFSC
+470 RHDNRHFSP
-479 SH
+479 SL